1 MLIQNEFGP
10 VTFIPGDNSGSYPHC
25 HSLYVQGDVN
35 LLIDPASNRD
45 QLRQIRDTSGVD
57 AVFLSHWH
65 EDHFMHLELFEGKE
79 LWIPTLDAEPLQSLD
94 RFFDAYGMNEDERLP
109 WTKTIN
115 EVFRFKPRTADRL
128 IENTEVIDLGGTTVE
143 VIHTPGHTPGHCSL
157 YFREQE
163 ILFLGDYDLTAFGPW
178 YGDTGSDI
186 DATIASVNKLRSID
200 ARLWIASHGKG
211 MFESVPADL
220 WDAFVGVIDQ
230 RDQKLLDFLSQPRTM
245 TDVVEARIVYRK
257 KREPKEFYDFGER
270 AIMGKHLER
279 LMRLGIVA
287 SDGTSYEKT

>member
-1 MLIQNEFGP
+1 METQFGP
-10 VTFIPGDNSGSYPHC
+10 VRFIPGDNSGNYPHC
-25 HSLYVQGDVN
+25 HSLYIQGDVK

-45 QLRQIRDTSGVD
+45 RLVQIRDTSGVD
-57 AVFLSHWH
+57 VVFLSHWH
-65 EDHFMHLELFEGKE
+65 EDHFMHLDLFEGKE

-94 RFFDAYGMNEDERLP
+94 HFFDAYGMNADERPP
-109 WTKTIN
+109 WTKTIQ
-115 EVFRFKPRTADRL
+115 ELFHFKPMTADRL
-128 IENTEVIDLGGTTVE
+128 IETTEVFDLGGTTVE
-143 VIHTPGHTPGHCSL
+143 VIHTPGHTPGHYSL
-157 YFREQE
+157 YFQEQG

-178 YGDTGSDI
+178 YGDTRSDI

-211 MFESVPADL
+211 VFESVPADL

-245 TDVVEARIVYRK
+245 IDIVEARIVYRK

-270 AIMGKHLER
+270 AIMGKHLDR
-279 LMRLGIVA
+279 LMRLGVVV
-287 SDGTSYEKT
+287 SDGSSYERT